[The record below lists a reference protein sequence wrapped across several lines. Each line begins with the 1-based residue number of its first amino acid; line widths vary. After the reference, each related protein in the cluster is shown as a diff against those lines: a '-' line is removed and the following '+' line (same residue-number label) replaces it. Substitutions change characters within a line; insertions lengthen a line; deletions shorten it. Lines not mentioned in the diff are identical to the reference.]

1 MEDFLR
7 ALRQNLAT
15 HAPQLLSLYDV
26 MAGEARFARVWL
38 DEDLQRLP
46 GGAPVLEVGSGVF
59 ILACQLAREG
69 FAVTSI
75 EPTGTGFGAF
85 ETLGASVLAFAARD
99 GAVPTVIRCRAEDFS
114 SDRRFRF
121 AFSMNVM
128 EHVDAPGRVIAGVS
142 AVLVPGASYRFLC
155 PNYLFPYEPHFNMP
169 TFGSKALTWR
179 LMRRS
184 IEGNTMDDPAG
195 VWRSLNWI
203 TVPQVRR
210 MAAEDPSL
218 AISFQRGTLVSMLER
233 AASDVEFARRR
244 ASWMVAVVAALR
256 RLGLLRL
263 AALVP
268 ATLQPIMDV
277 RLTVVLKPQ

>member
-1 MEDFLR
+1 VEDFLR

-15 HAPQLLSLYDV
+15 STPQLLSLYDV
-26 MAGEARFARVWL
+26 MAGEARFARAWL

-59 ILACQLAREG
+59 ILACLLAREG

-85 ETLGASVLAFAARD
+85 ETLGAAVLAFAARD

-114 SDRRFRF
+114 SDRRFCF

-128 EHVDAPGRVIAGVS
+128 EHVDAPGRVIAGIS

-184 IEGNTMDDPAG
+184 IEGNAMDDPAG

-210 MAAEDPSL
+210 MVAEDPSL

-233 AASDVEFARRR
+233 AGNDVEFAQRR

-277 RLTVVLKPQ
+277 RLTALKPQ